1 MLTVAVENEDM
12 TSLVGRKTQIGGYG
26 TLCIKRVD
34 GRHDRPNE
42 NDRALIQWGHHDG
55 SSSSEYDYDGGVFW
69 LDIRVANAFI
79 VFKPP
84 NFLPGW
90 LQS

>member
-42 NDRALIQWGHHDG
+42 NDRALIQ
-55 SSSSEYDYDGGVFW
+55 
-69 LDIRVANAFI
+69 
-79 VFKPP
+79 
-84 NFLPGW
+84 
-90 LQS
+90 